1 MNEISSRITKIMEQQ
16 QLSSA
21 AFADTIGVQRSS
33 ISHILSGRNKP
44 SLDFVLKTI
53 LAFPS
58 YSADWLLFG
67 KQSEQPIQAI
77 EETMPVPDDEDATKA
92 TGPVVKA
99 IKTSV
104 SPPSISIDTTQNP
117 IDKVVLLLNDGSF
130 KEYVAKKE

>member
-1 MNEISSRITKIMEQQ
+1 MNEISSRITKIMEEQ

-53 LAFPS
+53 HAFPS

-67 KQSEQPIQAI
+67 KQSEQPIQAP
-77 EETMPVPDDEDATKA
+77 EETLPVRNDNTSKTKEPA
-92 TGPVVKA
+92 VKA
-99 IKTSV
+99 IKMPV
-104 SPPSISIDTTQNP
+104 SPPPASINTNQNS

-130 KEYVAKKE
+130 KEYVPKKE